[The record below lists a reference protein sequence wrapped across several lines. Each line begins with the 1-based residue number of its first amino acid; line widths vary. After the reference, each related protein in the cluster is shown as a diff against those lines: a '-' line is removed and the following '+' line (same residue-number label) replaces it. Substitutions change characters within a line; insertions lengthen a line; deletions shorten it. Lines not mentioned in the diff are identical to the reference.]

1 MPGGRV
7 VIFDDDHYYMGGV
20 LADLLVNNG
29 CSVTLVT
36 PAAYVSEWTNNTFEQ
51 ALIHRRLVALDVEIV
66 LNRAVT
72 KITND
77 KLTTDCVY
85 TGQSQEIAADA

>member
-20 LADLLVNNG
+20 LAELLVNNG

-36 PAAYVSEWTNNTFEQ
+36 PARPMCLSG
-51 ALIHRRLVALDVEIV
+51 LIIHSNRRLSTVDW
-66 LNRAVT
+66 
-72 KITND
+72 
-77 KLTTDCVY
+77 
-85 TGQSQEIAADA
+85 